1 MITDSVCLLSIL
13 IYRIENSWLTS
24 FRLAVRGW
32 VGIQQYN
39 NNNSV
44 TKPVGDHYTKYR
56 SGL

>member
-24 FRLAVRGW
+24 SFRLAVRGR
-32 VGIQQYN
+32 VGIQQY